1 MVGRSTR
8 RDKRGTKIIETL
20 PNGGFFVFGDIK
32 KLSYLCSSTKPKYMF
47 DKFIDLCVTFIHD
60 ILPFKI
66 VDQWESGVHLRVGKF
81 IKVVGPGLNWKIPF
95 FDKIWVTPV
104 ITQTVHL
111 RPQTLTTLDERSI
124 VLTTIVRYHV
134 FNVQSFLLNV
144 MHANDVLVDMTQGI
158 IRDIV
163 ETTNW
168 EDLVDLTEFVTPE
181 VNEQV
186 VKWGIAIEAVKFPD
200 LGEIKTYRIMT
211 DVLPKETSHL
221 TGLIE

>member
-1 MVGRSTR
+1 
-8 RDKRGTKIIETL
+8 
-20 PNGGFFVFGDIK
+20 
-32 KLSYLCSSTKPKYMF
+32 MF

-66 VDQWESGVHLRVGKF
+66 VDQWEQGVHLRTGKF
-81 IKVVGPGLNWKIPF
+81 HRIVCAGLNWKIPF

-104 ITQTVHL
+104 ITQTVNL
-111 RPQTLTTLDERSI
+111 SPQTLTTLDERSV
-124 VLTTIVRYHV
+124 VLTSIVRYHV

-168 EDLVDLTEFVTPE
+168 NDLVELTDIVTPAVNDE
-181 VNEQV
+181 VT
-186 VKWGIAIEAVKFPD
+186 KWGIKVEAVKFPD
-200 LGEIKTYRIMT
+200 LGEIKTYRIIG
-211 DVLPKETSHL
+211 DNSHKSVTQIV
-221 TGLIE
+221 TGTE